1 MKSTPIIAV
10 ALLATCSLA
19 NAEGCQD
26 YPFTQG
32 INVEDVNGGTKII
45 ATADVSV
52 SFDDIDAIKD
62 SRDEATIEAKS
73 LISAFMSEGIH
84 SDQVINKA
92 VQETKSMQ
100 GDTKVAVRK
109 EVVDRVK
116 RLASSTQALLR
127 GVVPLG
133 ECYTKG
139 KEFRVSVGLKPDT
152 ISSAENA
159 AGNISNSLA
168 NQPPPGAPMSG
179 SGGSGSS
186 TSAPSAPSATQPP
199 SGVDS
204 YSDTKRLNKF

>member
-1 MKSTPIIAV
+1 MKSTPIIAA

-19 NAEGCQD
+19 NAAGCED
-26 YPFTQG
+26 YPFAQG

-52 SFDDIDAIKD
+52 SFDDVDSIKD
-62 SRDEATIEAKS
+62 ARDEATMEAKS
-73 LISAFMSEGIH
+73 LISAFMSEGIR
-84 SDQVINKA
+84 SDQIVNKA

-109 EVVDRVK
+109 EIIDRVK

-127 GVVPLG
+127 GVVPLS

-139 KEFRVSVGLKPDT
+139 KEFRVSVGIKPET
-152 ISSAENA
+152 ITSAERA
-159 AGNISNSLA
+159 AGNISNSTA

-179 SGGSGSS
+179 TSGSS
-186 TSAPSAPSATQPP
+186 TSPPSTPSATQRP
-199 SGVDS
+199 SGMDS
-204 YSDTKRLNKF
+204 YSDTERLKKF

>member
-1 MKSTPIIAV
+1 MIW
-10 ALLATCSLA
+10 
-19 NAEGCQD
+19 N
-26 YPFTQG
+26 
-32 INVEDVNGGTKII
+32 
-45 ATADVSV
+45 
-52 SFDDIDAIKD
+52 AIKD
-62 SRDEATIEAKS
+62 ARDEATIEAKS
-73 LISAFMSEGIH
+73 LMSAFMSEGIR
-84 SDQVINKA
+84 SDLVINKA

-100 GDTKVAVRK
+100 GDTKVSVRK

-133 ECYTKG
+133 ECYTKA
-139 KEFRVSVGLKPDT
+139 KEFRVSVGLKPET

-179 SGGSGSS
+179 SS
-186 TSAPSAPSATQPP
+186 TSAPSAPSATQHP